1 MKKSMLLSLSLIF
14 SIPFSGMARD
24 WYISANGKDSNP
36 GTKEQPRYSL
46 QKIQSRLKPGDT
58 VFIMPGKYDQSL
70 VIDNKGGTAAAPIT
84 LKKAGTEPVIFTVP
98 DRKIKNPEYLAAD
111 KMYKFPAEEKVIAIS
126 AKTPTGV
133 FYLDPAASLDA
144 LKKLKS
150 GFFYDKNEKV
160 CYCKIRG
167 TAKEITFS
175 TLSKSLRWDI
185 RSSYIVLDGLTFH
198 TGHGIAISGNNVQ
211 ILNCR
216 IENVL
221 YGFTSGLWINS
232 KNVSVKNTILND
244 VFNGIILRDAK
255 QFSMVSSTISNTAAH
270 GIYFVRKCDNI
281 TLKNNIIQPASGDA
295 IYFENVPET
304 IESDYNNM
312 IPSKNGR
319 LVYWAPAKK
328 FFRSMA
334 EYQEESGD
342 LEEHSISKAVEFGD
356 NFNLPAQHPSRNSGE
371 NGTHQGAVAP

>member
-1 MKKSMLLSLSLIF
+1 MKKSLILTLSLIF
-14 SIPFSGMARD
+14 SIPFSGLARD
-24 WYISANGKDSNP
+24 WYISANGKDTNP
-36 GTKEQPRYSL
+36 GTKEQPRRSL
-46 QKIQSRLKPGDT
+46 QKIQSKLRPGDT
-58 VFIMPGKYDQSL
+58 VFIQPGKYNQSL
-70 VIDNKGGTAAAPIT
+70 VLDNKGGTAAAPIT
-84 LKKAGTEPVIFTVP
+84 LKKAGAEPVIFTVP
-98 DRKIKNPEYLAAD
+98 DRKIENPEYLAAE

-126 AKTPTGV
+126 AKTSADV
-133 FYLDPAASLDA
+133 FYLDPAASLNA
-144 LKKLKS
+144 LKKQKS

-160 CYCKIRG
+160 CYSKIRG

-185 RSSYIVLDGLTFH
+185 RSSYVILDGLTFH
-198 TGHGIAISGNNVQ
+198 TCHGIAISGNNVK

-221 YGFTSGLWINS
+221 YGFTSGLWING

-255 QFSMVSSTISNTAAH
+255 QFSMVSSTISNTFGH

-312 IPSKNGR
+312 IPSKVGR

-328 FFRSMA
+328 FFRTLE

-342 LEEHSISKAVEFGD
+342 LEEHSISERVVFENDFK
-356 NFNLPAQHPSRNSGE
+356 LPAKHPSRNSGE
-371 NGTHQGAVAP
+371 NSIPQGATVP